1 MESTANT
8 VNEEYMS
15 PELSPDEPEASHGV
29 RRVNN
34 LPVLILGV
42 AISIFLIIMVLVAA
56 DRANQQN
63 KPETADRQKAGN
75 ANMLAKEIVGNNL
88 GGIIPPESNPQPD
101 PQVESAPPVKIVRAD
116 MPPTPPSA
124 APNRARTP
132 EEDAAARIA
141 AMKRQQFEDAIKAR
155 TMVTVTAPR
164 SSGSPPGVIAASQ
177 VQTTGR
183 DGVLAKL
190 AAVREQMTDTDPMT
204 AYKKRLAALQDSGIV
219 GADGENETGGNERSP
234 QLVSSETLGE
244 KNNISQFGKSGSS
257 DRWRLDS
264 LPEAP
269 RTPFE
274 LRAGFIIPGTLI
286 SGINSELPGQ
296 IMAQVSQDVFDTATG
311 KYLLVPQG
319 SRLVGVYSSEVEYGQ
334 SRVLVA
340 WQRIVFP
347 DGKAMDI
354 GAMPGADSAGY
365 AGFTDQV
372 NHHFVRIFGSA
383 LLMSAITAGITYNQQ
398 QNQQNGVYTAPN
410 ANSAMSNALG
420 QQLGRVTSQ
429 MIAKNMNIAPTLEI
443 RPGYRF
449 NIIVT
454 KDLTLTKPYQA
465 FDY

>member
-1 MESTANT
+1 METTANT

-15 PELSPDEPEASHGV
+15 PELSPDEPEAGHGV

-56 DRANQQN
+56 DRANQQD
-63 KPETADRQKAGN
+63 KPETAERQKAGN

-88 GGIIPPESNPQPD
+88 GGIIPPESKPQSE
-101 PQVESAPPVKIVRAD
+101 PQVEQAPPVKIVRAD

-124 APNRARTP
+124 APNKARTP

-164 SSGSPPGVIAASQ
+164 SAGSPPGVIAAPH

-190 AAVREQMTDTDPMT
+190 AAVREQMETDPLT
-204 AYKKRLAALQDSGIV
+204 AYKKRLSALKDSGLM
-219 GADGENETGGNERSP
+219 ETGGEGGISASELSP
-234 QLVSSETLGE
+234 QLVSSETQGDR
-244 KNNISQFGKSGSS
+244 NNINQFGQSGSS

-410 ANSAMSNALG
+410 ANSALSNALG

>member
-1 MESTANT
+1 METTANT

-15 PELSPDEPEASHGV
+15 PELSPDEPEAGHGV

-56 DRANQQN
+56 DRANQQD
-63 KPETADRQKAGN
+63 KPETAERQKAGN

-88 GGIIPPESNPQPD
+88 GGIIPPASKPQSE
-101 PQVESAPPVKIVRAD
+101 PQVEQAPPVKIVRAD

-124 APNRARTP
+124 APNKARTP

-164 SSGSPPGVIAASQ
+164 SAGSPPGVIAAPH

-190 AAVREQMTDTDPMT
+190 AAVREQMETDPLT
-204 AYKKRLAALQDSGIV
+204 AYRKRLSALKDSGLM
-219 GADGENETGGNERSP
+219 ETGGEGGISASELSP
-234 QLVSSETLGE
+234 QLVSSETQGDR
-244 KNNISQFGKSGSS
+244 NNINQFGQSGSS

-410 ANSAMSNALG
+410 ANSALSNALG

>member
-1 MESTANT
+1 METTANT

-15 PELSPDEPEASHGV
+15 PELSPDEPEAGHGV

-56 DRANQQN
+56 DRANQQD
-63 KPETADRQKAGN
+63 KPETAERQKAGN

-88 GGIIPPESNPQPD
+88 GGIIPPASKPQSE
-101 PQVESAPPVKIVRAD
+101 PQVEQAPPVKIVRAD

-124 APNRARTP
+124 APNKARTP

-164 SSGSPPGVIAASQ
+164 SAGSPPGVIAAPH

-190 AAVREQMTDTDPMT
+190 AAVREQMETDPLT
-204 AYKKRLAALQDSGIV
+204 AYKKRLSALKDSGLM
-219 GADGENETGGNERSP
+219 ETGGEGGISASELSP
-234 QLVSSETLGE
+234 QLVSSETQGDR
-244 KNNISQFGKSGSS
+244 NNINQFGQSGSS

-410 ANSAMSNALG
+410 ANSALSNALG

>member
-1 MESTANT
+1 METTANT

-15 PELSPDEPEASHGV
+15 PELSPDEPEAGHGV

-56 DRANQQN
+56 DRANQQD
-63 KPETADRQKAGN
+63 KPETAERQKAGN

-88 GGIIPPESNPQPD
+88 GGIIPPASKPQSE
-101 PQVESAPPVKIVRAD
+101 PQVEQAPPVKIVRAD

-124 APNRARTP
+124 APNKARTP
-132 EEDAAARIA
+132 EEDVAARIA

-164 SSGSPPGVIAASQ
+164 SAGSPPGVIAAPH

-190 AAVREQMTDTDPMT
+190 AAVREQMETDPLT
-204 AYKKRLAALQDSGIV
+204 AYKKRLSALKDSGLM
-219 GADGENETGGNERSP
+219 ETGGEGGIGASELSP
-234 QLVSSETLGE
+234 QLVSSETQGDR
-244 KNNISQFGKSGSS
+244 NNLNQFGQSGSN

-274 LRAGFIIPGTLI
+274 LRAGFIIPGNLI

-354 GAMPGADSAGY
+354 GAMPGADGAGY
-365 AGFTDQV
+365 AGFNDQV

-410 ANSAMSNALG
+410 ANSALSNALG

>member
-1 MESTANT
+1 METTANT

-15 PELSPDEPEASHGV
+15 PELSPDEPEAGHGV

-56 DRANQQN
+56 DRANQQD
-63 KPETADRQKAGN
+63 KPETAERQKAGN

-88 GGIIPPESNPQPD
+88 GGIIPPASKPQSE
-101 PQVESAPPVKIVRAD
+101 PQIEQAPPVKIVRAD

-124 APNRARTP
+124 APNKARTP

-164 SSGSPPGVIAASQ
+164 SAGSPPGVIAAPH

-190 AAVREQMTDTDPMT
+190 AAVREQMETDTLT
-204 AYKKRLAALQDSGIV
+204 AYKKRLSALKDSGLM
-219 GADGENETGGNERSP
+219 ETGGEGGISASELSP
-234 QLVSSETLGE
+234 QLVSSETQGDR
-244 KNNISQFGKSGSS
+244 NNINQFGQSGSS

-410 ANSAMSNALG
+410 ANSALSNALG

>member
-1 MESTANT
+1 METTANT

-15 PELSPDEPEASHGV
+15 PELSPDEPEAGHGV

-56 DRANQQN
+56 DRANQQD
-63 KPETADRQKAGN
+63 KPETAERQKAGN

-88 GGIIPPESNPQPD
+88 GGIIPPASKPQSE
-101 PQVESAPPVKIVRAD
+101 PQIEQAPPVKIVRAD

-124 APNRARTP
+124 APNKARTP

-164 SSGSPPGVIAASQ
+164 SAGSPPGVIAAPH

-190 AAVREQMTDTDPMT
+190 AAVREQMETDPLT
-204 AYKKRLAALQDSGIV
+204 AYKKRLSALKDSGLM
-219 GADGENETGGNERSP
+219 ETGGEGGISASELSP
-234 QLVSSETLGE
+234 QLVSSETQGDR
-244 KNNISQFGKSGSS
+244 NNINQFGQSGSS

-410 ANSAMSNALG
+410 ANSALSNALG